1 MTFIDGPLPESSHL
15 RQDINVPEEA
25 TVAEADPAS
34 ATSNTSSLNSGQQV
48 AGLSP
53 VGEYRQGTKGGE
65 EETRGQAT
73 PEES

>member
-1 MTFIDGPLPESSHL
+1 MTSIDGPLPDSSHL

-25 TVAEADPAS
+25 TTGGADASS
-34 ATSNTSSLNSGQQV
+34 ATSTTSSLNAGQQV

-53 VGEYRQGTKGGE
+53 VDEYRQGTKDGSEEDKGE
-65 EETRGQAT
+65 AT